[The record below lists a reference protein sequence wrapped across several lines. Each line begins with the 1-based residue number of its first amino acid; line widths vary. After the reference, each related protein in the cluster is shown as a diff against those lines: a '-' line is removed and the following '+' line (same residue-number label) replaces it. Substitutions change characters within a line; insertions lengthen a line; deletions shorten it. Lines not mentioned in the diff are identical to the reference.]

1 MKNKKHFITAIF
13 LVFVFS
19 LSVLFFALP
28 KSEYSSNE
36 KRVLQETPKFSFS
49 ALFDGSLGTNVE
61 NYLSDH
67 FPFRNFFVGLNAYF
81 ELYTGRNGVG
91 GIYSAKD
98 GYLISAPEKMNET
111 ALLNNISRFSDF
123 AKQNSLDAKLIL
135 VPSAGYILE
144 DKLPKYHEEYNDDKI
159 FSTVKENSEIELID
173 LRENFKNDENQIYY
187 KTDHHLTAYGSY
199 LMYEEYCKVLGEE
212 AKAFETKETYNGF
225 YGTTYSRSGLW
236 GKNPDTIELWKNE
249 NADVTVTIDDATSSK
264 TSNSI
269 FFTEHLSE
277 DDKYPVYLD
286 GNHSLVTVKN
296 NKCDNGKKLL
306 IVKDSY
312 AHCFTTFLYEHY
324 SEIYMVDMR
333 YYRKSVSSL
342 VSENGITDVLYLYGV
357 DNFSTDT
364 NSAWLM

>member
-1 MKNKKHFITAIF
+1 MKNKKHFITAVF
-13 LVFVFS
+13 LVIVFS
-19 LSVLFFALP
+19 LSVLFFAMP

-36 KRVLQETPKFSFS
+36 KRVLEEAPKFSFE
-49 ALFDGSLGTNVE
+49 ALFDGSLGTSIE

-81 ELYTGRNGVG
+81 ELYTGRNGAG

-98 GYLISAPEKMNET
+98 GYLISAPEKVNET

-123 AKQNSLDAKLIL
+123 AKQNSLEAKLIL
-135 VPSAGYILE
+135 VPSAGYILD
-144 DKLPKYHEEYNDDKI
+144 DKLPKFHEEYNDEKI
-159 FSTVKENSEIELID
+159 FSLVKEKSEIEFID
-173 LRENFKNDENQIYY
+173 LREAFKNEKSQLYY
-187 KTDHHLTAYGSY
+187 KTDHHLTAQGSY
-199 LMYEEYCKVLGEE
+199 LMYEKYCEAIGES
-212 AKAFETKETYNGF
+212 AKTFETKEVFDGF

-236 GKNPDTIELWKNE
+236 GKKPDTIEVWKNE
-249 NADVTVTIDDATSSK
+249 NTDVEVIIDDATTQK
-264 TSNSI
+264 TANSL
-269 FFTEHLSE
+269 FFTEHLNE

-286 GNHSLVTVKN
+286 GNHSLVTIKN
-296 NKCDNGKKLL
+296 KANNSGKKLL
-306 IVKDSY
+306 IIKDSY